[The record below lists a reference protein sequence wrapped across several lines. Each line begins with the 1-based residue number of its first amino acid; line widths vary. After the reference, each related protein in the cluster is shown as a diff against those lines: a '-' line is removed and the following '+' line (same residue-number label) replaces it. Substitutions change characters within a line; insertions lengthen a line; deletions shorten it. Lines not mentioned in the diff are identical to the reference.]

1 MLTDQFADLGSCF
14 AATFMRCAKYAN
26 RHFGHGTLLGRA
38 VDTRAFDD
46 LRNVRKWANLG
57 IHCGNGDIPKFKSA
71 MPTLQLADQ
80 IYGPII
86 EQVLGVFVIVSLVFL
101 DGR

>member
-1 MLTDQFADLGSCF
+1 
-14 AATFMRCAKYAN
+14 
-26 RHFGHGTLLGRA
+26 
-38 VDTRAFDD
+38 
-46 LRNVRKWANLG
+46 
-57 IHCGNGDIPKFKSA
+57 